1 MNDFIALEL
10 IGLKEL
16 QTKINRLP
24 DAAADEGVEEASL
37 YMVNVL
43 RQYPPQKRVTIA
55 QAGGWKSDKQ
65 RRWFFAALRRGEIQV
80 PYHRTQQLADGWK
93 ILGYGKSSFIANET
107 SYAKYV
113 MGDGDQSR
121 MHELIGWQKLQAFLT
136 ARAQQ
141 IIRKFDAGVKNAI
154 HRLGL

>member
-43 RQYPPQKRVTIA
+43 HQYPPQKRVTIA

-121 MHELIGWQKLQAFLT
+121 MHELIGWQKLQSFLT
-136 ARAQQ
+136 TRAQQ

-154 HRLGL
+154 SRLGL